1 MLEIYFIAI
10 SCLVVV
16 LFYYAG
22 ISVDVFE
29 AFIMKLGFHVCCK
42 GHATQSPL
50 ISRRLAHDP
59 PPGSLHWW
67 QRWDI

>member
-29 AFIMKLGFHVCCK
+29 AFIMKLGVSCV
-42 GHATQSPL
+42 L
-50 ISRRLAHDP
+50 
-59 PPGSLHWW
+59 
-67 QRWDI
+67 